1 MKKIKFTKETLV
13 LSLILILSAI
23 LNFANIG
30 IEGYGNG
37 YYAAGVKSMTM
48 SLKNFFFVAFDPAGF
63 VTVDK
68 PPLGFM
74 IQTISAKIFGFSGW
88 SLLLPQALAG
98 VISVY
103 LIYYL
108 VKRSFGAAAGL
119 ISALCLSVTPVFV
132 AASRNNTIDNLL
144 VVTLLFACVA
154 VSIAAEKG
162 KVKFLYISLVL
173 VGIGFNIKM
182 LEAYMIG
189 PAIYITYLLSSI
201 ISFKKKIIHLILG
214 TVILFAV
221 SLSWAVIVDL
231 VPAQSRP
238 FVGSSTNN
246 SVMELIIGHNGL
258 ERLGLGSKS
267 GRGTGMPGAPPNG
280 NGQDGGNMQPPNG
293 GMQGNGPGGNNGSFG
308 GETKAGITRLFSNNS
323 LSDQIVWFIPLAL
336 LGFIAGAIKEKLGFK
351 LDNKRKLSLVLWIVW
366 LVPEF
371 IYFSYTTGLFHP
383 YYLTMMAPPVAA
395 LAGIGLSVMW
405 EFYKEGGW
413 KSWFLPVAF
422 VMEGLTHMLM
432 LSYYYSRLSTGTRN
446 IIAVALILGFTSSVI
461 LTIWNILNFIKG
473 KKRISENNTDL
484 KEIKY
489 IKIKK
494 VLVGISIIGILVTP
508 FIGASAMITH
518 KLNDSIPSA
527 GLELLSNTEKS
538 NFGGINMPNSSS
550 SDTKLYEFL
559 QSHKTNEKYS
569 LVVSSSRSAQNM
581 IIQNGESVMA
591 LGGFSG
597 SDNILAL
604 DQFKELVKNG
614 EVRYVLSGGMGM
626 KGGGS
631 SEIMNWVAQ
640 NGKVVSESE
649 WKDATTSNNELQDNN
664 SNTTNSKTQN
674 SDKSSNKNLASRGQS
689 AGGFEGN
696 NSEQLYDLKGAADT
710 SK

>member
-1 MKKIKFTKETLV
+1 MDT
-13 LSLILILSAI
+13 
-23 LNFANIG
+23 
-30 IEGYGNG
+30 
-37 YYAAGVKSMTM
+37 
-48 SLKNFFFVAFDPAGF
+48 
-63 VTVDK
+63 
-68 PPLGFM
+68 
-74 IQTISAKIFGFSGW
+74 
-88 SLLLPQALAG
+88 
-98 VISVY
+98 
-103 LIYYL
+103 
-108 VKRSFGAAAGL
+108 
-119 ISALCLSVTPVFV
+119 
-132 AASRNNTIDNLL
+132 
-144 VVTLLFACVA
+144 
-154 VSIAAEKG
+154 
-162 KVKFLYISLVL
+162 
-173 VGIGFNIKM
+173 
-182 LEAYMIG
+182 
-189 PAIYITYLLSSI
+189 
-201 ISFKKKIIHLILG
+201 
-214 TVILFAV
+214 
-221 SLSWAVIVDL
+221 
-231 VPAQSRP
+231 
-238 FVGSSTNN
+238 
-246 SVMELIIGHNGL
+246 
-258 ERLGLGSKS
+258 
-267 GRGTGMPGAPPNG
+267 
-280 NGQDGGNMQPPNG
+280 
-293 GMQGNGPGGNNGSFG
+293 
-308 GETKAGITRLFSNNS
+308 
-323 LSDQIVWFIPLAL
+323 
-336 LGFIAGAIKEKLGFK
+336 
-351 LDNKRKLSLVLWIVW
+351 
-366 LVPEF
+366 
-371 IYFSYTTGLFHP
+371 
-383 YYLTMMAPPVAA
+383 
-395 LAGIGLSVMW
+395 
-405 EFYKEGGW
+405 
-413 KSWFLPVAF
+413 
-422 VMEGLTHMLM
+422 
-432 LSYYYSRLSTGTRN
+432 
-446 IIAVALILGFTSSVI
+446 
-461 LTIWNILNFIKG
+461 LNFIKS
-473 KKRISENNTDL
+473 KKRISENNDDL

-494 VLVGISIIGILVTP
+494 VLVGISLIGILVTP